1 MSFLFTFNAIFVIF
15 YVNKEEK
22 YMAGAKSNIHK
33 LQFALK
39 QYGYIITINRTQFY
53 STQQERFIPGYEIK
67 KDNKRIWTSCSTAK
81 TLKYLTM
88 LFNEV
93 RNSSAE
99 QRNSRKF
106 DTIVKEK
113 TKWLKEK

>member
-1 MSFLFTFNAIFVIF
+1 
-15 YVNKEEK
+15 
-22 YMAGAKSNIHK
+22 MAGAKSNIHK
-33 LQFALK
+33 LQYGLK
-39 QYGYIITINRTQFY
+39 QYGYIITINRTQIY
-53 STQQERFIPGYEIK
+53 SAQQDRIIPGYVIQ
-67 KDNKRIWTSCSTAK
+67 KDGKRIWSSCSTPK
-81 TLKYLTM
+81 TMKFLTI

-113 TKWLKEK
+113 TQWLKEK